1 MKSLIFTVLLFFTL
15 SMTYAQFGSG
25 DDFRRLQEDM
35 QKSSSKINNYSQIK
49 GSPYY
54 YTDYKECELFFSKN
68 QKYKIKLK
76 YNIYS
81 DEFEYEKEKIAY
93 NVPKEKVDSIKIGN
107 ETFICPL
114 FMGKGTKKSYFLRLN
129 DGKYKLL
136 LKKIIVFSPKDKV
149 EPYKEPKPDR
159 FESRNDELYLSV
171 DNDILVL
178 ITNKK
183 TIQESIPALNDKIIA
198 YSKEHKLKL
207 TKKEDI
213 IQLFNYL
220 NDNK

>member
-1 MKSLIFTVLLFFTL
+1 MKKLIFTFLTIFVFSQTH
-15 SMTYAQFGSG
+15 AQVGI
-25 DDFRRLQEDM
+25 EDVYKRFQNDQ
-35 QKSSSKINNYSQIK
+35 QKSFTKITDYSQIK

-54 YTDYKECELFFSKN
+54 YKDYKESELFLSKN
-68 QKYKIKLK
+68 QTYKIKLK

-81 DEFEYEKEKIAY
+81 DEFEFERDKIAY

-107 ETFICPL
+107 ETFVCQSVKEKSTL
-114 FMGKGTKKSYFLRLN
+114 KSYYIKLN

-136 LKKIIVFSPKDKV
+136 VKKNIVFSPKDKV
-149 EPYKEPKPDR
+149 EPYKEQKPDR
-159 FESRNDELYLSV
+159 FEPRKDELYLST
-171 DNDILVL
+171 DNGNLFL

-183 TIQESIPALNDKIIA
+183 TIQESIPALNDKITA
-198 YSKEHKLKL
+198 YSKEHNLKL

-220 NDNK
+220 NKNK